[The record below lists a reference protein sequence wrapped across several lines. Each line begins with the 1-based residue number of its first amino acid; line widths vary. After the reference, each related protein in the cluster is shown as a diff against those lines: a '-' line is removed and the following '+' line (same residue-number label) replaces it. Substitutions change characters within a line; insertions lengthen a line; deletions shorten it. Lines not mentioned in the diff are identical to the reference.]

1 VLVVVA
7 EAKITGLVKMV
18 EVVEVVTVKEVVA
31 EVVVVG
37 LVEVVGV
44 EVIVAVIVEVAEFV
58 VVGLVRMVEAMI
70 VEMAEFLVVGLVRMV
85 EVEVVEAV
93 IVEVAEFVVVGVVR
107 FPKLKLNNKKSAKDP
122 LWMNN
127 ELKNLCR
134 RKRNLWFT
142 CRNTRFSDSLIV
154 NEYKQLNI
162 KIKKLVKQK
171 IREFEQ
177 MLAKNSKKN
186 PKAVFAYILI
196 VKQNLTSQ
204 LMHYIKKM
212 SQMKLLNKQLQME
225 LR

>member
-1 VLVVVA
+1 LNA
-7 EAKITGLVKMV
+7 NDSYNKWLELFHFGCDKFI
-18 EVVEVVTVKEVVA
+18 
-31 EVVVVG
+31 
-37 LVEVVGV
+37 
-44 EVIVAVIVEVAEFV
+44 
-58 VVGLVRMVEAMI
+58 
-70 VEMAEFLVVGLVRMV
+70 
-85 EVEVVEAV
+85 
-93 IVEVAEFVVVGVVR
+93 
-107 FPKLKLNNKKSAKDP
+107 PKLKVNNKKSAKDP

-177 MLAKNSKKN
+177 MLAKNSKKIRKLFL
-186 PKAVFAYILI
+186 PILI

-204 LMHYIKKM
+204 LKHYIKKM
-212 SQMKLLNKQLQME
+212 SQMKH
-225 LR
+225 